1 VGPDR
6 DSELLEEVQQ
16 GRVDV
21 IGAFHLDPVAGLA
34 DVDDAAWIR
43 SQGGDATETVMIK
56 PAAKKVRTCMAS
68 APGNRAIDSCRPR

>member
-34 DVDDAAWIR
+34 DVDDAA
-43 SQGGDATETVMIK
+43 
-56 PAAKKVRTCMAS
+56 
-68 APGNRAIDSCRPR
+68 